1 MKILIIFLIVFLN
14 SSYSYS
20 LNIDEAIK
28 STIENNA
35 KVKLALEKLEESK
48 ELVIYSSRENLPSIT
63 GTVTGTYESANTDT
77 KLLRIMQ
84 HVKKSEI
91 NSRELF
97 IFSPYAE
104 VII

>member
-1 MKILIIFLIVFLN
+1 MKIFIIFLIVFLN

-63 GTVTGTYESANTDT
+63 GTVTGTYESEILIQLLHLLLQ
-77 KLLRIMQ
+77 KLLLI
-84 HVKKSEI
+84 HI
-91 NSRELF
+91 N
-97 IFSPYAE
+97 
-104 VII
+104 